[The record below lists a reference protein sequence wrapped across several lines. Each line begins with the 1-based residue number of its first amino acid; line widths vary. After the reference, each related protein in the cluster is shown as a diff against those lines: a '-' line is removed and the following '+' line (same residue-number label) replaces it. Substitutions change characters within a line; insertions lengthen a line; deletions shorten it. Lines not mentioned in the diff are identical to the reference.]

1 MESLNRNLTKKRKK
15 SHSFLLSPFPY
26 FTREKSKRYV
36 TEYQTVNIF
45 NNESR
50 LRERKKRSPL
60 PPKSGHHSFLSPLSS
75 FSIPFPQVSEKS
87 KLGNFRI
94 IPFVSVG
101 LKRSYNK

>member
-50 LRERKKRSPL
+50 LREKKKKPSP
-60 PPKSGHHSFLSPLSS
+60 PPKVDTTAFYRHFH
-75 FSIPFPQVSEKS
+75 PFPSLFHK
-87 KLGNFRI
+87 
-94 IPFVSVG
+94 
-101 LKRSYNK
+101 